1 MLMKRAI
8 LSMILLCIGLYSY
21 AQDCDIH
28 LIAISVDQKDN
39 TPESANEYL
48 YNRLCTAV
56 SHDGISASGQYAQ
69 FFVAAKGLV
78 LYEQVVPG
86 APAQT
91 ALTLSLNLYIGDY
104 WGEKVFARTSFEI
117 RGVGESR
124 ERAYLNAYRSLNK
137 NNARLVSFLEEGKK
151 HILNYYDTEYRNIQK
166 EAKRAAQLRDYPKA
180 LFLLTSVPMCC
191 KGYEAVSEDLIQ
203 IYHEYINYNCDR
215 LLMEARTAW
224 ATYPDLHGAELV
236 AEILNQLEP
245 DAACYDEAMELY
257 KEVKAKM
264 KDDWNYE
271 FRKKYEDKI
280 ALRKQIIE
288 AARAVG
294 VAYGNGQ
301 QPQTTNIMWLK

>member
-1 MLMKRAI
+1 MRKVV
-8 LSMILLCIGLYSY
+8 LSLVTLCIGLAAY

-28 LIAISVDQKDN
+28 LMAISVDQEDRA
-39 TPESANEYL
+39 PASANEYL
-48 YNRLCTAV
+48 FNRLCSAI
-56 SHDGISASGQYAQ
+56 SSDGVSASGQYAQ

-104 WGEKVFARTSFEI
+104 WGEKVFTRTSFEI

-137 NNARLVSFLEEGKK
+137 NNARLISFLAEGKK
-151 HILNYYDTEYRNIQK
+151 QILAYYDAEYAHIQK
-166 EAKRAAQLRDYPKA
+166 EAKRAVQLRDYPKA
-180 LFLLTSVPMCC
+180 LFLLGSVPMCC
-191 KGYEAVSEDLIQ
+191 KGYEAVSEDLVNT
-203 IYHEYINYNCDR
+203 YREYINYNCDR

-224 ATYPDLHGAELV
+224 ATNPDRYGAEQV

-245 DAACYDEAMELY
+245 DASCYDEAMALY
-257 KEVKAKM
+257 KEVKDKI
-264 KDDWNYE
+264 KDDWNFE
-271 FRKKYEDKI
+271 MRKKYEDKI
-280 ALRKQIIE
+280 EIRKQIIE

-294 VAYGNGQ
+294 VAYGKGQ
-301 QPQTTNIMWLK
+301 QPTTTNIMWLK